1 MKFTK
6 KATALL
12 LVTLLC
18 ITFMRVTGTK
28 ADYFDINDYVSV
40 YQPVF
45 ELETINNGTGVKISI
60 PRQCFYE
67 NAKYNEAYYPTGYE
81 ITVVPNGKVSKT
93 VTSYSDGL
101 YDLYDILPNTGYG
114 PYMKTIKELPINVTF
129 ETYENGSEDR
139 EYIYDTIPAGD
150 YTVKLVA
157 VYDVYYNRYTSKT
170 STKSLTIKEA
180 ADTKIKAG
188 YKTKYDFSKVK
199 KGDTIKFGSYEQ
211 DMVYENG
218 REPIEWIVLEKTDKQ
233 MLVISKY
240 SLDKLPYNNSEGE
253 VTWEKCTL
261 RKWLNESFYD
271 FAFNKQEKKLIK
283 TTTVKASVNPETKV
297 SSGNK
302 TKDKLFIL
310 SIQDVLN
317 KEYGFSTKALKHDE
331 LRRGAYAWN
340 PNAGGRWWLRT
351 PGFDTCNV
359 LFVGSEGGLEYSYGT
374 NVLGGYEYYGYVGL
388 GVRPAMYI
396 SIK

>member
-1 MKFTK
+1 MKFIK
-6 KATALL
+6 KATAFL

-18 ITFMRVTGTK
+18 VNLAGVKGTK

-45 ELETINNGTGVKISI
+45 ELETINNGTGLKISI
-60 PRQCFYE
+60 PKQSFYE

-81 ITVVPNGKVSKT
+81 ITVVAKDKVSKT
-93 VTSYSDGL
+93 ATSYSDGL
-101 YDLYDILPNTGYG
+101 YDLYDILPSTGYG
-114 PYMKTIKELPINVTF
+114 PYMKNSKELPIGVTF
-129 ETYENGSEDR
+129 ETDENGKENR
-139 EYIYDTIPAGD
+139 EYVYDTIPAGD

-170 STKSLTIKEA
+170 TSRSITIKA
-180 ADTKIKAG
+180 SDTKIKAG

-199 KGDTIKFGSYEQ
+199 PGDTIKFGAYEQ

-240 SLDKLPYNNSEGE
+240 SLDKIPYNNSDEG
-253 VTWEKCTL
+253 VTWENCTL

-283 TTTVKASVNPETKV
+283 TTTVKTSTNPETKV

-317 KEYGFSTKALKHDE
+317 EKYGFSKKALKYDE
-331 LRRGAYAWN
+331 LRRGTYAWN

-351 PGFDTCNV
+351 PGEDTYMT
-359 LFVGSEGGLEYSYGT
+359 LFVGSEGSLEYSYGA
-374 NVLGGYEYYGYVGL
+374 NVLGGNDYYGYMGL